1 MKTWDETF
9 YNNSSRLNS
18 HKAGKEMRANGR
30 GVEALGF
37 KCLCVCLCVCV
48 RAVLNLQLSLLA
60 SSTQFLKSILS

>member
-37 KCLCVCLCVCV
+37 KCLCVCVRVCEGGSKFTTFFTCIF
-48 RAVLNLQLSLLA
+48 NPIPQ
-60 SSTQFLKSILS
+60 I